1 MTFDVEKIRNDF
13 PFIQNNKDLIYF
25 DNAATTQKPKCVL
38 DEITFFY
45 SNYNSN
51 VHRGVYKIA
60 EEATI
65 KYESTRDSIANFI
78 NADNRDSIIFTSGA
92 TEAINL
98 IAYGWA
104 RNKLTR
110 GDHILLSEMEHHS
123 NIVPWQIIANEL
135 GLIIDYIPI
144 NSDYELDL
152 EEIDKYF
159 HSNTKI
165 VSIVHQSNVLG
176 TINPIKKIIKYAQ
189 SCNVLTV
196 IDACQSIV
204 HQEIDV
210 QNLDCDF
217 LVFSGHKLY
226 GPTGVGVLYGKM
238 DSLNQMSPFMGGGEM
253 IDKVTKENFTMNK
266 IPWKYEAGTPQIC
279 QVIAL
284 KSAIE
289 YLQKIGIDSINN
301 YEQQLFDYARNKLRE
316 INSIEFYN
324 PNHNNG
330 PIITYNFENVN
341 SYDYT
346 KILDTMNI
354 AIRTGHHC
362 AQPLHDCLKI
372 PSSNRLSL
380 SFYNTI
386 DEIDFFISATKK
398 ALQILE

>member
-13 PFIQNNKDLIYF
+13 PFIKNNKDLIYF

-289 YLQKIGIDSINN
+289 YLQKIGIDNINN
-301 YEQQLFDYARNKLRE
+301 YEKQLFDYALTKLRD

-362 AQPLHDCLKI
+362 AQPLHECLKI

-386 DEIDFFISATKK
+386 EEIDFFISATKK

>member
-13 PFIQNNKDLIYF
+13 PFIENNKDLIYF

-284 KSAIE
+284 KSAIQ
-289 YLQKIGIDSINN
+289 YLQKIGIDNINN
-301 YEQQLFDYARNKLRE
+301 YEQQLLDYTRAKLSD

-362 AQPLHDCLKI
+362 AQPLHECLKI

>member
-13 PFIQNNKDLIYF
+13 PFIENNKDLIYF

-289 YLQKIGIDSINN
+289 YLQKIGIDNINN
-301 YEQQLFDYARNKLRE
+301 YEKQLFDYALTKLRD

-362 AQPLHDCLKI
+362 AQPLHECLKI

>member
-289 YLQKIGIDSINN
+289 YLQKIGIDNINN
-301 YEQQLFDYARNKLRE
+301 YEKQLFDYALTKLRD

-362 AQPLHDCLKI
+362 AQPLHECLKI

-386 DEIDFFISATKK
+386 EEIDFFISATKK

>member
-13 PFIQNNKDLIYF
+13 PFIENNKDLIYF

-289 YLQKIGIDSINN
+289 YLQKIGIDNINN
-301 YEQQLFDYARNKLRE
+301 YEKQLFDYALTKLRD

-362 AQPLHDCLKI
+362 AQPLHECLKI

-386 DEIDFFISATKK
+386 EEIDFFISATKK

>member
-152 EEIDKYF
+152 EDIDKYF

-289 YLQKIGIDSINN
+289 YLQKIGIDNINN
-301 YEQQLFDYARNKLRE
+301 YEKQLFDYALTKLRD

-362 AQPLHDCLKI
+362 AQPLHECLKI

-386 DEIDFFISATKK
+386 EEIDFFISATKK

>member
-159 HSNTKI
+159 HNNTKI

-289 YLQKIGIDSINN
+289 YLQKIGIDNINN
-301 YEQQLFDYARNKLRE
+301 YEKQLFDYALTKLRD

-362 AQPLHDCLKI
+362 AQPLHECLKI

-386 DEIDFFISATKK
+386 EEIDFFISATKK

>member
-13 PFIQNNKDLIYF
+13 PFIENNKDLIYF

-284 KSAIE
+284 KSAIQ
-289 YLQKIGIDSINN
+289 YLQKIGIDNINN
-301 YEQQLFDYARNKLRE
+301 YEQQLLDYTRAKLSD

-362 AQPLHDCLKI
+362 AQPLHECLKI

-386 DEIDFFISATKK
+386 EEIDFFISATKK

>member
-176 TINPIKKIIKYAQ
+176 TINPIKKIIQYAQ

-362 AQPLHDCLKI
+362 AQPLHECLKI